1 MYFFFK
7 LICLLNYKMNNQTM
21 FMLGGLAALVVI
33 LAFLFMPSM
42 ETYTKAKLF
51 SNGDHFLTMDK
62 KGEIVLQP
70 VSDVDDAID
79 IAAASIAADRD
90 TILKGYQPKG
100 NYQPAGSYQPKG
112 NYQPAGNYLIRGK
125 FYRIW
130 NKEGGQNVLRWGDQI
145 KADGNKNAKN
155 QYRYFKIDN

>member
-1 MYFFFK
+1 
-7 LICLLNYKMNNQTM
+7 M

>member
-1 MYFFFK
+1 
-7 LICLLNYKMNNQTM
+7 
-21 FMLGGLAALVVI
+21 
-33 LAFLFMPSM
+33 M

-51 SNGDHFLTMDK
+51 SNGDKFLTMNS
-62 KGEIVLQP
+62 KGKIVLQP

-79 IAAASIAADRD
+79 IAAASIATDRG

-112 NYQPAGNYLIRGK
+112 NCQPKGNYQPAGNYLTRGK

-130 NKEGGQNVLRWGDQI
+130 NKEGGQNVLRWETRLKQMVIRMLQINNEKGDVYM
-145 KADGNKNAKN
+145 GVV
-155 QYRYFKIDN
+155 RH

>member
-1 MYFFFK
+1 MCFFFK
-7 LICLLNYKMNNQTM
+7 LFYLLNYKMNNQM
-21 FMLGGLAALVVI
+21 LFMLGGLVALVVV
-33 LAFLFMPSM
+33 LVVVFMPSV
-42 ETYTKAKLF
+42 ETYTKATTF
-51 SNGDHFLTMDK
+51 ASPDHFLTMDK

-79 IAAASIAADRD
+79 IAAASIAADRG
-90 TILKGYQPKG
+90 TILKGYQP
-100 NYQPAGSYQPKG
+100 
-112 NYQPAGNYLIRGK
+112 AGNYLTRGK

>member
-1 MYFFFK
+1 
-7 LICLLNYKMNNQTM
+7 MNNQTM